1 MPNNKDSESDK
12 PQEQPQTEKPSEIQA
27 DPALERIIEEDLK
40 PGGQTK
46 QK

>member
-12 PQEQPQTEKPSEIQA
+12 PQEKPQTEKPSEIQV
-27 DPALERIIEEDLK
+27 DPELDRIVEKGLNPDREER
-40 PGGQTK
+40 

>member
-12 PQEQPQTEKPSEIQA
+12 PQEQPQTQKPSEIQV
-27 DPALERIIEEDLK
+27 DPALEHIIEKDLK
-40 PGGQTK
+40 PSKETK

>member
-12 PQEQPQTEKPSEIQA
+12 PQEKPQTQKPSEIQV
-27 DPALERIIEEDLK
+27 DPALERIIEEGLK
-40 PGGQTK
+40 PGGETR